1 MNLPKILG
9 AEAAGTSGVPPTASL
24 VTASGHRSRF
34 HARRVHGCRRS
45 MVNARRNAN
54 MTRPEHVFQEVTG
67 VKSDDIPG
75 SDIATDQ
82 GSIFTYEVDACAT
95 SNVV

>member
-1 MNLPKILG
+1 MNLPKIFGRGGGGHLG
-9 AEAAGTSGVPPTASL
+9 SAPN
-24 VTASGHRSRF
+24 RF
-34 HARRVHGCRRS
+34 SCNRLGPSVEVHARRVHGCRRS

-82 GSIFTYEVDACAT
+82 GSIFTYEVDARAT
-95 SNVV
+95 SYVV